1 LWINELL
8 YYYETPL
15 KMFKKLSHFILLAS
29 VALLFTACPNEKD
42 KRTRVLMKTT
52 MGDIEIALFDETPQH
67 RDNFVKLAKEGF
79 YDSLLFHRVISQF
92 MIQGGDPESKNAP
105 SGKMLGNGG
114 PDYTVPAEFNNNL
127 IHKKGALCAAR
138 QGDQIN
144 PEKASSGSQFYI
156 VQGKVYDSIELT
168 NMVQQIDTRRAQG
181 EIQKYLFKPENR
193 SELDKIRAFQSSNP
207 DSLML
212 FIEDLKVKIGYEPF
226 QYTPEQFKTYT
237 TIGGTPFLDRDYT
250 VYGEVVV
257 GLDIL
262 DKIAASATDGADRP
276 VQDVRI
282 ISIKILK

>member
-1 LWINELL
+1 
-8 YYYETPL
+8 
-15 KMFKKLSHFILLAS
+15 MFTKNTHLILIGLLA
-29 VALLFTACPNEKD
+29 LLLTACPAEKD

-67 RDNFVKLAKEGF
+67 RDNFIKLAKEGF
-79 YDSLLFHRVISQF
+79 YDSLLFHRVIPEF
-92 MIQGGDPESKNAP
+92 MIQGGDPESKNAEA
-105 SGKMLGNGG
+105 GKMLGNGG
-114 PDYTVPAEFNNNL
+114 PDYTVPAEFNHNF
-127 IHKKGALCAAR
+127 IHKKGALSAAR

-156 VQGKVYDSIELT
+156 VQGKVYDSTELA

-212 FIEDLKVKIGYEPF
+212 FIEELKVKIGYQAF

-237 TIGGTPFLDRDYT
+237 TVGGTPFLDRDYT
-250 VYGEVVV
+250 VYGEVIS
-257 GLDIL
+257 GLEIV
-262 DKIAASATDGADRP
+262 DKIAATATDGADRP
-276 VQDVRI
+276 VQDVRVL
-282 ISIKILK
+282 SVKILK